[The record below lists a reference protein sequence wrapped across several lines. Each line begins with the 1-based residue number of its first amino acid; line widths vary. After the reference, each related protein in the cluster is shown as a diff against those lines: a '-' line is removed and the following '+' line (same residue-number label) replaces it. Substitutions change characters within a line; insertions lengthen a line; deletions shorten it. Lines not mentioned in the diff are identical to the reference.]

1 MKYRETVIN
10 FILTIGVYPW
20 IPINW
25 NICVLEQVK
34 EINWK
39 WSDKTIIISKLN
51 VWVFWSLLSLICLTH
66 GILFFEKELEWST
79 AVSGGLWTQVMPGNY
94 ETSLRPESKAACGEA
109 LAQMGRAS
117 MRSHKD
123 PSSCAVGVHNWL
135 AVTGMLF
142 IYWTLLYNVEKIHS
156 QSYSAQ
162 TGSSVVK
169 AKVTMKQLSQILP
182 YCYMELLRKLSV

>member
-1 MKYRETVIN
+1 MKNRETVIN
-10 FILTIGVYPW
+10 FILAIGVYPC
-20 IPINW
+20 IRINW
-25 NICVLEQVK
+25 NICVLEQVE

-51 VWVFWSLLSLICLTH
+51 VWGVVTFLLN
-66 GILFFEKELEWST
+66 LFSPLNSIFKKELQWST
-79 AVSGGLWTQVMPGNY
+79 AVSDGLWTRVIPGNY
-94 ETSLRPESKAACGEA
+94 KISLKTESKAAYGEA
-109 LAQMGRAS
+109 LEQMGRPS

-123 PSSCAVGVHNWL
+123 PSSCALGVHNWL

-142 IYWTLLYNVEKIHS
+142 IYWTLLYNVGKIHS

-169 AKVTMKQLSQILP
+169 AKVMMKQLSQILP